1 LDKQQVAAKTETTL
15 KAQNITGIGNEMADY
30 LTAVW
35 NGFNVGAED
44 AESYVDKLAAVADST
59 ASNMG

>member
-1 LDKQQVAAKTETTL
+1 LDEQQVAARTETTL
-15 KAQNITGIGNEMADY
+15 KAQNITGIGTEMADY

-44 AESYVDKLAAVADST
+44 AENYVDKLAAVADST